1 MPPPPMDAPPP
12 DDAIVPPPPDGAPP
26 DDGIPGPPEGPPP
39 PPGIPP
45 PPSDA
50 PPGGAL
56 VPEKNASNNADVRS
70 IVKRGRF
77 HVKCVQGLEIRKKG
91 QAAAKTK
98 IDAYLRLTLGKH
110 KKAPRKKTTV
120 HKRSGSNPNFQNEMV
135 SFDVM
140 EPMDFVTDDDIVLTV
155 ELWDENAWSHDL
167 IASLELSIL
176 RFMHAPEAAMETL
189 PLRFAGDDT
198 NNSQLQL
205 EFRFEPAMV
214 GMAVFTLYEG
224 RGLKNM
230 ETIGKQDP
238 YVKLKLGDKLEKKS
252 KTCKDGG
259 QNPYFKEEQILVWV
273 DRTSWVHNVQL
284 HVFDEDVGN
293 DDLIGQCDFSLLPYM
308 TTHPD
313 EAKEQLYE
321 LTNPNHNKSHGE
333 LLMKVQFLPAGVLTV
348 KCIAGKNLRETD
360 GIGRQDPYV
369 VFGSEGQAVKV
380 TKKTKVDTDGGTAP
394 QWNETLTMDIV
405 DQYTLNIECFDHDM
419 LSKDDLI
426 GKTSVSLLPVFKR
439 GMIDNWVTI
448 KTKNEWGP
456 PKDAGEIH
464 LTFEF
469 TGPSGIAY
477 PQHQP
482 SVDSFD
488 ETERIHK
495 LKEEIAELEGDEAG
509 AKQAKESAELA
520 DQVMER
526 LAAPQGQQ
534 RSTEFSDAEIESA
547 FRFIDL
553 DKNGFVG
560 AAEIRHILVCMG
572 ELITDEEVDM
582 MVTMVDSDGDGQIS
596 YEEFYDIVTDPDPS
610 RPDFRKQAGADGDGG
625 AQKSS
630 GGPMDAKAHERQKEI
645 GTRDEKRRM
654 LGLFVEDNNIGPAE
668 VNYAFE
674 KYQNL
679 PQDQR
684 KSGVVNFDMF
694 CELLAVEP
702 TGEYHKLFTLF
713 DADNSGSVDVKE
725 FILGLCNFV
734 EMDKD
739 SRIKFIFELF
749 DEDRSGFLSTAE
761 LLAVLKANHMQSEK
775 AVKQKANTIMKHAD
789 RDGSGTLS
797 LDEFVVVSK
806 KFPNILFPSI
816 GVGSG
821 GAEGG

>member
-1 MPPPPMDAPPP
+1 M
-12 DDAIVPPPPDGAPP
+12 
-26 DDGIPGPPEGPPP
+26 
-39 PPGIPP
+39 
-45 PPSDA
+45 SD
-50 PPGGAL
+50 
-56 VPEKNASNNADVRS
+56 DVRS
-70 IVKRGRF
+70 VVKRGRF
-77 HVKCVQGLEIRKKG
+77 HVKCIQGLEIRKKG

-98 IDAYLRLTLGKH
+98 IDAYLRMTLGKH
-110 KKAPRKKTTV
+110 KKAPKKKTAV
-120 HKRSGSNPNFQNEMV
+120 HKRSGSNPNFQNEVV
-135 SFDVM
+135 SFDVLDPM
-140 EPMDFVTDDDIVLTV
+140 EFVKDDDIVLTV

-176 RFMHAPEAAMETL
+176 RFMNTNEALMETL
-189 PLRFAGDDT
+189 PLRFQGDDT
-198 NNSQLQL
+198 ANSQLQM
-205 EFRFEPAMV
+205 EFRFEPALV

-224 RGLKNM
+224 RNLKNM

-238 YVKLKLGDKLEKKS
+238 YVKLSLGDKTEKRG
-252 KTCKDGG
+252 KTVKDGG
-259 QNPYFKEEQILVWV
+259 LNPYFREEQMLVWV
-273 DRTSWVHNVQL
+273 DRTSWIHNAKLQVW
-284 HVFDEDVGN
+284 DEDVGN
-293 DDLIGQCDFSLLPYM
+293 DDLIGECNFSLLPYM

-321 LTNPNHNKSHGE
+321 LTNPNHTKSHGE
-333 LLMKVQFLPAGVLTV
+333 LLMKVEFLPAGVLTV
-348 KCIAGKNLRETD
+348 NCIAGKNLRETD
-360 GIGRQDPYV
+360 SVGRQDPYC
-369 VFGSEGQAVKV
+369 VFTSEGQSVKI

-394 QWNETLTMDIV
+394 QWNESLTMDVV
-405 DQYTLNIECFDHDM
+405 DQYTLGIECYDHDM

-448 KTKNEWGP
+448 KTKSEWGP
-456 PKDAGEIH
+456 PKDAGELHIK
-464 LTFEF
+464 FEF

-488 ETERIHK
+488 ETERVHT
-495 LKEEIAELEGDEAG
+495 LKKEIAQLETEEQG
-509 AKQAKESAELA
+509 AEDAKKAAVLA
-520 DQVMER
+520 DQVMDN
-526 LAAPQGQQ
+526 LSAPDKN

-582 MVTMVDSDGDGQIS
+582 MITMVDSDGDGQIS
-596 YEEFYDIVTDPDPS
+596 YEEFYDIVTDPDPA
-610 RPDFRKQAGADGDGG
+610 REDFRKKEVGG
-625 AQKSS
+625 PEQKTS
-630 GGPMDAKAHERQKEI
+630 GGVMDAKAHERHKEI

-668 VNYAFE
+668 VNFAFE

-679 PQDQR
+679 PQEQR
-684 KSGVVNFDMF
+684 ATGIVNFDLF

-702 TGEYHKLFTLF
+702 TGEYHKLFSLF
-713 DADNSGSVDVKE
+713 DSDGNSAVDVKE

-734 EMDKD
+734 QMDKE

-749 DEDRSGFLSTAE
+749 DEDRSGFLSSAE
-761 LLAVLKANHMQSEK
+761 LLSVLKANHMQSEK

-797 LDEFVVVSK
+797 QEEFVVVAA
-806 KFPNILFPSI
+806 KFPNILFPTVSTD
-816 GVGSG
+816 GS
-821 GAEGG
+821 